1 MCDLQIRNHF
11 QTDTSDQVD
20 DVVDKFQLLRGIPSV
35 SFNFRACQ

>member
-20 DVVDKFQLLRGIPSV
+20 DVVDKFQLLRGISSV